1 METNRLSD
9 QERMTFVELYT
20 DITKIVINDMI
31 IEPGFARVQIDRIDS
46 LLKSS
51 AFSKEEKVKY
61 TELVE
66 LLRRFV

>member
-46 LLKSS
+46 LLKSA

>member
-31 IEPGFARVQIDRIDS
+31 IEPGFARVQIDMIDS

-66 LLRRFV
+66 LLSRFI